1 MPKTTGGIP
10 ESFRVFGGKQCT
22 IGVQSVLYNSE
33 PRAIERAVAALA
45 RSAELAA
52 KICPAVT
59 IHYGD
64 SSLRPCLSA
73 QALESLR
80 RRYPSV
86 NVEYTFFG
94 GNLGS
99 ARGHNELSKSN
110 DADIFLIQNPDVIVA
125 PRLIETMVAEF
136 DTPGVGMVEAKQL
149 PIEHPKD
156 YDPQTGETGWATT
169 ACTMIPAALFRE
181 LNGFDAES
189 FFLYCDDVDFSW
201 RVRLNG
207 LKVIFQPAAVAFHD
221 KRLSREGGWLP
232 SAAERYYSAE
242 AALFL
247 SYKWSRSD
255 ITEQL
260 IVYFSSSGDEDMVRA
275 ASVFTKKRAG
285 GRASD
290 PAGRRSQRRSFRRHG
305 ICTSQIS
312 AMSHRSSA
320 GGDIQ
325 DPKTEVLRRVAR
337 AA

>member
-1 MPKTTGGIP
+1 MPKTTDAIP
-10 ESFRVFGGKQCT
+10 ENVRVFRGKLCT
-22 IGVQSVLYNSE
+22 IGVQSVLYNNE
-33 PRAIERAVAALA
+33 PQAIERAVAALA

-52 KICPAVT
+52 KICAPIT
-59 IHYGD
+59 IRYGD

-73 QALESLR
+73 DDLESLR
-80 RRYPSV
+80 RRHPSV
-86 NVEYTFFG
+86 HIDYTFFG

-110 DADIFLIQNPDVIVA
+110 GADIFLIQNPDVIAA
-125 PRLIETMVAEF
+125 PRLIETMVTEF

-149 PIEHPKD
+149 PIEHPKE

-169 ACTMIPAALFRE
+169 ACTMIPSALFRE

-221 KRLSREGGWLP
+221 KRLTQEGKWVATP
-232 SAAERYYSAE
+232 AERYYCLE

-255 ITEQL
+255 ITEPA
-260 IVYFSSSGDEDMVRA
+260 IDYFLSSGEENMVRA
-275 ASVFTKKRAG
+275 ARVFMKKKEE
-285 GRASD
+285 GRLPIPLDDDHRVGHFINYEYA
-290 PAGRRSQRRSFRRHG
+290 RH
-305 ICTSQIS
+305 
-312 AMSHRSSA
+312 RY
-320 GGDIQ
+320 
-325 DPKTEVLRRVAR
+325 PL
-337 AA
+337 

>member
-1 MPKTTGGIP
+1 MPRTTNGIP
-10 ESFRVFGGKQCT
+10 ESFRVFGGKRCT

-33 PRAIERAVAALA
+33 PRAIERAVASLA

-86 NVEYTFFG
+86 NIEYTFFG

-110 DADIFLIQNPDVIVA
+110 GADIFLIQNPDVIVA
-125 PRLIETMVAEF
+125 PRLIEIILTELEA
-136 DTPGVGMVEAKQL
+136 PGVGMVEAKQL

-221 KRLSREGGWLP
+221 KRLTQEGKWVAT
-232 SAAERYYSAE
+232 AAERYYCLE

-255 ITEQL
+255 ITDPA
-260 IVYFSSSGDEDMVRA
+260 IDYFLSSGEENMVRA
-275 ASVFTKKRAG
+275 ARVFMKKKEEGRLPIQLDKTHSVGQFIEFLYA
-285 GRASD
+285 
-290 PAGRRSQRRSFRRHG
+290 RH
-305 ICTSQIS
+305 
-312 AMSHRSSA
+312 RY
-320 GGDIQ
+320 
-325 DPKTEVLRRVAR
+325 PL
-337 AA
+337 

>member
-1 MPKTTGGIP
+1 MPKTTDGIP
-10 ESFRVFGGKQCT
+10 ENIRVFGGKQRT
-22 IGVQSVLYNSE
+22 IGAQSVLYNN
-33 PRAIERAVAALA
+33 ERQAVEHAVAALA

-52 KICPAVT
+52 QICPAVT
-59 IHYGD
+59 IRYGD
-64 SSLRPCLSA
+64 SSPRPCLDA
-73 QALESLR
+73 QELESLR

-86 NVEYTFFG
+86 HVDYTFFG

-110 DADIFLIQNPDVIVA
+110 GADIYLIQNPDVIVA
-125 PRLIETMVAEF
+125 PRLIETMVTEF

-156 YDPQTGETGWATT
+156 YNPQTGETGWAST

-181 LNGFDAES
+181 LNGFDAEN

-221 KRLSREGGWLP
+221 KRLSREGAWLP

-247 SYKWSRSD
+247 SYKWSRAD
-255 ITEQL
+255 ITERL
-260 IVYFSSSGDEDMVRA
+260 IGYFSSSGDEDMLRA
-275 ASVFTKKRAG
+275 ARVFTGKKDKGDLPVQLDDAHSVG
-285 GRASD
+285 LFIGTEYS
-290 PAGRRSQRRSFRRHG
+290 P
-305 ICTSQIS
+305 
-312 AMSHRSSA
+312 HRY
-320 GGDIQ
+320 
-325 DPKTEVLRRVAR
+325 PL
-337 AA
+337 

>member
-1 MPKTTGGIP
+1 MSKTTDGIP
-10 ESFRVFGGKQCT
+10 ESVRVFGGKQCT
-22 IGVQSVLYNSE
+22 IGVQSVLYNNE
-33 PRAIERAVAALA
+33 PQAIERAVAALA

-52 KICPAVT
+52 KICPTVT
-59 IHYGD
+59 IRYGD

-73 QALESLR
+73 KELESLR
-80 RRYPSV
+80 RRYPSIHID
-86 NVEYTFFG
+86 YTFFG

-110 DADIFLIQNPDVIVA
+110 GADIFLIQNPDVIVA
-125 PRLIETMVAEF
+125 PRLIETMVTEF

-181 LNGFDAES
+181 LDGFDADS

-221 KRLSREGGWLP
+221 KRLTQEGGWVAT
-232 SAAERYYSAE
+232 AAERYYCLE
-242 AALFL
+242 AVLFL

-255 ITEQL
+255 ITEPAVDFFL
-260 IVYFSSSGDEDMVRA
+260 SSSDENMLRA
-275 ASVFTKKRAG
+275 ARVFMKKKKEGALPIQLDKDHSVGHFIGYNYAY
-285 GRASD
+285 
-290 PAGRRSQRRSFRRHG
+290 
-305 ICTSQIS
+305 
-312 AMSHRSSA
+312 HRY
-320 GGDIQ
+320 
-325 DPKTEVLRRVAR
+325 PL
-337 AA
+337 